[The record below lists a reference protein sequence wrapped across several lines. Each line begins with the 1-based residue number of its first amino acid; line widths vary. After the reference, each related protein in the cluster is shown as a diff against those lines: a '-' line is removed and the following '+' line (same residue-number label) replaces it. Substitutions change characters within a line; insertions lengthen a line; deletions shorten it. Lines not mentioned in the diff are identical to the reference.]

1 MIGNIY
7 SNIRMS
13 QEDRILLHL
22 IHNGKISNK
31 ECNEIYGFRHLPSVI
46 RYLRKRGIKITS
58 EPKNGENRF
67 GQAAYWVDYTL
78 APINEQTEK
87 VKKELKQLK
96 DSIGGIKHAC
106 NR

>member
-7 SNIRMS
+7 SNIKMS

-22 IHNGKISNK
+22 INNGKISNK

-58 EPKNGENRF
+58 EPRNGDNRF
-67 GQAAYWVDYTL
+67 GGKVYWVDYTL
-78 APINEQTEK
+78 LPIKEQPQQVQK
-87 VKKELKQLK
+87 MIQNFKSQYGAK
-96 DSIGGIKHAC
+96 
-106 NR
+106 

>member
-1 MIGNIY
+1 
-7 SNIRMS
+7 MS

-78 APINEQTEK
+78 APFKEQPEK
-87 VKKELKQLK
+87 VQKMLYTFKTKY
-96 DSIGGIKHAC
+96 GI
-106 NR
+106 N

>member
-46 RYLRKRGIKITS
+46 RYLRKRGVKITS

-78 APINEQTEK
+78 APMREQSQQVQK
-87 VKKELKQLK
+87 IIKELKFRY
-96 DSIGGIKHAC
+96 IGA
-106 NR
+106 

>member
-7 SNIRMS
+7 SNIKMS

-22 IHNGKISNK
+22 IQYGKISNK

-58 EPKNGENRF
+58 EPRNGDNRF
-67 GQAAYWVDYTL
+67 GGKVYWVDYTL
-78 APINEQTEK
+78 APFKEQPPQVQK
-87 VKKELKQLK
+87 MIQNFKLQYGAK
-96 DSIGGIKHAC
+96 
-106 NR
+106 

>member
-7 SNIRMS
+7 SNIKMS

-22 IHNGKISNK
+22 INNGKISNK

-58 EPKNGENRF
+58 EPRNGDNRF
-67 GQAAYWVDYTL
+67 GGKVYWVDYTL
-78 APINEQTEK
+78 APLKEQPPQVQK
-87 VKKELKQLK
+87 MIQNFKLQYGAK
-96 DSIGGIKHAC
+96 
-106 NR
+106 

>member
-1 MIGNIY
+1 MIGNLY

-22 IHNGKISNK
+22 INNGKISNA

-58 EPKNGENRF
+58 EQRNGDNRF
-67 GQAAYWVDYTL
+67 GGRVYWVDYTL
-78 APINEQTEK
+78 APIGEQPLQVQKLIMNFKSQYK
-87 VKKELKQLK
+87 V
-96 DSIGGIKHAC
+96 A
-106 NR
+106 

>member
-78 APINEQTEK
+78 APFKEQPEK
-87 VKKELKQLK
+87 VQKMLYTFKTKY
-96 DSIGGIKHAC
+96 GI
-106 NR
+106 N